1 VDGQEQ
7 KKDIVTKLSDNAT
20 LFSRAAKTIETMR
33 RKGFYPMSCPG
44 IDAETGTVMVE
55 VQLMT
60 SEEIE
65 LEERRQGMY
74 DVKQKLSA
82 LERVRQD
89 SVHAAMT
96 DAHESEATGVTG
108 IV

>member
-1 VDGQEQ
+1 MDAQAGEF
-7 KKDIVTKLSDNAT
+7 KKPEDPVQKLSDNAT
-20 LFSRAAKTIETMR
+20 LFVRASKTLDAMR

-65 LEERRQGMY
+65 LEERRAGMY
-74 DVKQKLSA
+74 VVREKQSA
-82 LERVRQD
+82 H
-89 SVHAAMT
+89 SAMT
-96 DAHESEATGVTG
+96 DAHEGTRDLR
-108 IV
+108 